1 MATFPL
7 ELVSPEK
14 LLFSEPVQSVVA
26 PGIDGSFGVLAGH
39 APLLTELSVGV
50 IKLTLASGLEAFIA
64 VHGGYMQ
71 VSEEKVIIL
80 ASAAELSEEID
91 VERAKAAAARAR
103 KLLEVPD
110 SSIDAEEVRVGLER
124 ALNRLKAAQMRST
137 H

>member
-14 LLFSEPVQSVVA
+14 LLFSEPVQTVVA
-26 PGIDGSFGVLAGH
+26 PGIDGSFGVMAGH
-39 APLLTELSVGV
+39 APLLTELAVGV

-64 VHGGYMQ
+64 VHGGYLQ
-71 VSEEKVIIL
+71 VTAEKVIIL

-103 KLLEVPD
+103 KQLEVPD
-110 SSIDAEEVRVGLER
+110 GTGNAEELRRGLEK
-124 ALNRLKAAQMRST
+124 ALTRLKVAQMRSA